1 MRVCLVK
8 VNFEQKKDDY
18 PFAIK
23 VISMLEIVVI
33 HRVSMDLRG
42 PLYNASVAT
51 KFNMHGIT
59 PHLGVRERAL

>member
-33 HRVSMDLRG
+33 HRVSEDLRG
-42 PLYNASVAT
+42 PFYNASVAT
-51 KFNMHGIT
+51 KFTLHWSI
-59 PHLGVRERAL
+59 PHLGVCRRSL